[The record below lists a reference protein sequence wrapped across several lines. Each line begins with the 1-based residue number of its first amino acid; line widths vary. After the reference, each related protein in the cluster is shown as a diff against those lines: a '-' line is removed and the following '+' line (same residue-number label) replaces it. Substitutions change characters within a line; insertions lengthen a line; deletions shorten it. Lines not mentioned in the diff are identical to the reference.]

1 MPPNR
6 ESSGDIT
13 EGIIRTALE
22 SADLEEFQDLLD
34 PNVRWGAPGD
44 PQPSCQNRKQV
55 LAWYRRGR
63 EAGVRASVGEVTR
76 HGDKVLVG
84 LRVTGNAPAGEGP
97 GVADR
102 WQVLTVKGGLV
113 VDIRAYD
120 DRTEAAADAGVP
132 A

>member
-1 MPPNR
+1 MPPNQ
-6 ESSGDIT
+6 ETSGGIT
-13 EGIIRTALE
+13 EQMIRTALE
-22 SADLEEFQDLLD
+22 SADLDGFQHLLD

-55 LAWYRRGR
+55 LAWYRRGG

-76 HGDKVLVG
+76 HGDKILVG
-84 LRVTGNAPAGEGP
+84 LRVTGNAAAGDGP

-102 WQVLTVKGGLV
+102 WQVLTVMGGLV